1 MTLSGN
7 QSSAAPRVM
16 PAECGPPGRQKS
28 PRWMISRA
36 VPRHRSRHGSA
47 KSSTLVELP
56 PIPAPRLLPSGKLH
70 QALAVCVLLV
80 AVAVAGAAAS
90 AAQPDGPPA
99 GLELRWSDAGLTYSS
114 AIRTTPRPLR
124 IHVLELEFESPRYE
138 PVVVVSADPDGAGP
152 AEAKLEKP
160 ERLAEAAHL
169 VAAVN
174 ASPFGGLPDAT
185 GKRSE
190 DWRLGMPVELLG
202 WAVADAEQRSGVQP
216 GWPNF
221 WIDEAGRGRVK
232 SYEATKQEN
241 PPVWQAVGGF
251 GMILAAGTIRVDAGG
266 ALQPRTAV
274 GVDGEGKTM
283 WLVVVDGRQPGFS
296 EGMSEHELATL
307 MQQVGCSDGLN
318 LDGGGSSIML
328 VSDPRDDKRPPIQ
341 AVNSP
346 SGWSRRPL
354 PMLLG
359 VRRKAE

>member
-1 MTLSGN
+1 MMRLV
-7 QSSAAPRVM
+7 AATI
-16 PAECGPPGRQKS
+16 A
-28 PRWMISRA
+28 
-36 VPRHRSRHGSA
+36 
-47 KSSTLVELP
+47 
-56 PIPAPRLLPSGKLH
+56 
-70 QALAVCVLLV
+70 LLV
-80 AVAVAGAAAS
+80 AAAGPAARAVE
-90 AAQPDGPPA
+90 PEERPA
-99 GLELRWSDAGLTYSS
+99 GLELRWTDAGLTYSS
-114 AIRTTPRPLR
+114 AIRTAPRPLR
-124 IHVLELEFESPRYE
+124 IHVLELDLESPRYE

-152 AEAKLEKP
+152 AEATLEKP
-160 ERLAEAAHL
+160 ERLAEKAQL

-174 ASPFGGLPDAT
+174 ASPFGGLPDAS

-190 DWRLGMPVELLG
+190 DWRLGMPVEILA
-202 WAVADAEQRSGVQP
+202 WAVADAVQRSGVQP

-221 WIDEAGRGRVK
+221 WIDEHGRGRVK

-251 GMILAAGTIRVDAGG
+251 GMILAAAAIRVEPGG
-266 ALQPRTAV
+266 VLQPRTAV

-307 MQQVGCSDGLN
+307 MQQLGCVDGLN

-328 VSDPRDDKRPPIQ
+328 VSDPRADKRPPIQ

-359 VRRKAE
+359 VRRKEE